1 MDSYDILKAGL
12 LKRFS
17 SFLLDFILLVLL
29 SALFIWMLGVITNY
43 NWYNTRLINAYE
55 RYETKHSVSFS
66 ITEGEY
72 NSYTDEEKLA
82 YDNAYRDLYGDE
94 NAVSDYRRVTVL
106 TFFNTLMGVFLSFLI
121 LEFIIPLI
129 LKNGITIGKKIFG
142 LKVMRRKGYRINWVT
157 LFIRTFTG
165 KYLIE
170 TALPL
175 FLFLL
180 CLFSPS
186 AIIPLIAVAIFIS
199 DILLLFCTP
208 LHLALHDLVSSTV
221 VVDSSCRIYEKSEDE
236 ESTIKDDER

>member
-29 SALFIWMLGVITNY
+29 SAFFIWVLGIITNY
-43 NWYNTRLINAYE
+43 DWYNTRLIDAYE
-55 RYETKHSVSFS
+55 TYETKHGVSFS

-72 NSYTDEEKLA
+72 NSYTEEEKLA
-82 YDNAYRDLYGDE
+82 YDTAYRDLYDDE
-94 NAVSDYRRVTVL
+94 DAVSGYRRVTVL
-106 TFFNTLMGVFLSFLI
+106 TFFNTLMGVFLSFFI

-142 LKVMRRKGYRINWVT
+142 LEVMSRKGYGINRVT

-170 TALPL
+170 TAVPL

-180 CLFSPS
+180 SLFSPS
-186 AIIPLIAVAIFIS
+186 SIIPIIISAIFIS
-199 DILLLFCTP
+199 DILLVFCSP
-208 LHLALHDLVSSTV
+208 LHLAVHDLVADTV
-221 VVDSSCRIYEKSEDE
+221 VVDSERKIYERSEGSDWNGNND
-236 ESTIKDDER
+236 KK